1 MELYNVPNRT
11 YVRVLPQ
18 LDGDNPDDQREMS
31 EKAKDIL
38 GLDVSKET
46 RIPPAAPLIEA
57 GELIFFDH
65 IDSH

>member
-38 GLDVSKET
+38 GWLPKINLQDYVKG
-46 RIPPAAPLIEA
+46 II
-57 GELIFFDH
+57 GK
-65 IDSH
+65 